1 MEASADGRRSK
12 ARAQKGSGRGPLITA
27 RSLRPAA
34 RGERRVLKAAG
45 LRPAAAPVSTAD
57 ASSRQTHAFHFPPF
71 FPSFSPAPRTPDRT
85 PRLPSARRPPA
96 ERAQRGSPET
106 PEKGPGIPSRGQE
119 LGGSQSPSSQRGSPR
134 QLGTHRGRGATAHSE
149 LCVCARKSSWSRG
162 GETSNSHQAG
172 LRGQRM
178 KPEHRLFELSSGKK
192 RRPGTRL
199 KQTLD

>member
-1 MEASADGRRSK
+1 MGTSGRQEPSK

-34 RGERRVLKAAG
+34 RAERRVLKAAG

-71 FPSFSPAPRTPDRT
+71 FPSFSSAPRTPDRT

-106 PEKGPGIPSRGQE
+106 PEKGPGIPSRGH
-119 LGGSQSPSSQRGSPR
+119 PPAARGAPPR
-134 QLGTHRGRGATAHSE
+134 QLETHSGRGAAAHSG
-149 LCVCARKSSWSRG
+149 LCVCVQVFLVERG
-162 GETSNSHQAG
+162 GDFKFT
-172 LRGQRM
+172 
-178 KPEHRLFELSSGKK
+178 
-192 RRPGTRL
+192 PGRAPWAAD
-199 KQTLD
+199 QT